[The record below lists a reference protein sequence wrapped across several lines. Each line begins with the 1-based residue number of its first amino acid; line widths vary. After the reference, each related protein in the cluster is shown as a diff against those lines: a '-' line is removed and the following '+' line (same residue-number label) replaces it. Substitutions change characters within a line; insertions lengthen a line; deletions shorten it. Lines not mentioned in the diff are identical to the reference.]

1 MALANSKRTLREVMR
16 VLFSHC
22 VGILLILVVVV
33 GGVIIATYMGPW
45 RYRSKI
51 MLLAKPVSVRISS
64 LESPTTMRDRLSLF
78 IATQRELITSQY
90 VLASALMKMDGIKP
104 PEGKQWYTDEQ
115 ISDFIASNVKRLSEV
130 SKHVRVRTPGG
141 VGATFTK
148 TFKVYVDWPEER
160 SLAAKLGVDSRE
172 LAAKRAQEFAKCLLE
187 AYQYRR
193 REVQTAETKGREL
206 YVLDRKSAIAKAH
219 LEAAEKELEKYV
231 AEHIGSDIVLVQNI
245 LNGIGETGF
254 QSIRTALQSEITK
267 NKARCAELSSLIAE
281 IDKQLSKP
289 PTEQVVI
296 PEQLLK
302 ANPALGKIA
311 SAIVSLRLKLNALQ
325 AKFTAKYKEVEETTK
340 ELNANLKNLH
350 DELHRQRAMLA
361 QALAALQGRRKVLEE
376 ALNSGQKKLEELAAK
391 VVRYKQ
397 LSKAVDNA
405 QKILDQCRRDYI
417 NAQSAEVAASTIQV
431 LVLDPPSRPDV
442 SRPYRPIVWLNIL
455 LGIIAGIVL
464 AFVYAFLSDY
474 FDHTLK
480 GADDVDK
487 YVGLPVMMSIPR
499 FGRRVI
505 VANGSARPGGPAV
518 ASLSKPAEEVF
529 KGLWA
534 SIFSTPDAP
543 KSLLVCSS
551 NRQEGAT
558 TVACGL
564 AIAESMAEGRNA
576 GQINNS
582 QTEQLKPAGK
592 VVLIDFNV
600 RHPSV
605 SDMLMLSNGKGITDV
620 VVGQVGLDEALQ
632 RVGPGALDVLCA
644 GSQCDKVVEIFQP
657 ERIKAVME
665 ELSRR
670 YEHIILES
678 APVNLYP
685 DAQILAKMSEQVL
698 LVALYK
704 RTPREALLQSK
715 KNLTLAGGKVVGVV
729 LNARTYPIP
738 RFVYR
743 RV

>member
-22 VGILLILVVVV
+22 IGILLILVVVLA
-33 GGVIIATYMGPW
+33 GVITATYVGPW

-64 LESPTTMRDRLSLF
+64 LESPSTLRDRLSLF
-78 IATQRELITSQY
+78 ITTQRELITSQY
-90 VLASALMKMDGIKP
+90 VLASALMKMNGVKP
-104 PEGKQWYTDEQ
+104 PEGEQWYTDEQ
-115 ISDFIASNVKRLSEV
+115 ISEFIASNVKRLSEI

-141 VGATFTK
+141 VGAAFTK

-160 SLAAKLGVDSRE
+160 SLAAKLGVNSRE
-172 LAAKRAQEFAKCLLE
+172 LAAKRAQKFAKCLLE

-193 REVQTAETKGREL
+193 REVQTTETKGRDL
-206 YVLDRKSAIAKAH
+206 YILDRKSAIAKAN

-231 AEHIGSDIVLVQNI
+231 AEHIGSDIVLIQNI

-302 ANPALGKIA
+302 ANPALDKIV
-311 SAIVSLRLKLNALQ
+311 SAIVKLRLKLNTLQ
-325 AKFTAKYKEVEETTK
+325 AKYTANYKEVTETTK

-361 QALAALQGRRKVLEE
+361 QALAALQSKRKVLEE

-391 VVRYKQ
+391 VVRYNQ
-397 LSKAVDNA
+397 MSKAVDNA

-442 SRPYRPIVWLNIL
+442 NRPYRPIVWLNIL
-455 LGIIAGIVL
+455 LGIIAGIIL

-487 YVGLPVMMSIPR
+487 YVEIPVMMSVPR
-499 FGRRVI
+499 FGRGII
-505 VANGSARPGGPAV
+505 VANSSARAGGPA
-518 ASLSKPAEEVF
+518 AATLSKPAEEVF
-529 KGLWA
+529 KGLWT
-534 SIFSTPDAP
+534 SVFSTPEAP

-558 TVACGL
+558 TIACGL
-564 AIAESMAEGRNA
+564 AIAESI
-576 GQINNS
+576 GQSGNTGQVNN
-582 QTEQLKPAGK
+582 QTEQFKPAGK
-592 VVLIDFNV
+592 VVLIDFNI
-600 RHPSV
+600 RHPSI
-605 SDMLMLSNGKGITDV
+605 SDMLMLSNGRGISDV
-620 VVGQVGLDEALQ
+620 LVGQIGLDEALQ

-657 ERIKAVME
+657 ERIRTVLE

-670 YEHIILES
+670 YEHVIVDS

-685 DAQILAKMSEQVL
+685 DSQVLAKMVEQIV

-704 RTPREALLQSK
+704 RTSREALLQTK
-715 KNLTLAGGKVVGVV
+715 KNLTLAGGRIAGVV

>member
-160 SLAAKLGVDSRE
+160 ALAAELEVDSRE
-172 LAAKRAQEFAKCLLE
+172 LAAKRAQKFAKCLLE

-193 REVQTAETKGREL
+193 REVQTTETKGRDL
-206 YVLDRKSAIAKAH
+206 YILDRKSAIAKAN

-231 AEHIGSDIVLVQNI
+231 AEHIGSDIVLIQNI

-302 ANPALGKIA
+302 ANPALDKIV
-311 SAIVSLRLKLNALQ
+311 SAIVKLRLKLNTLQ
-325 AKFTAKYKEVEETTK
+325 AKYTANYKEVTETTK

-361 QALAALQGRRKVLEE
+361 QALAALQSKRKVLEE

-391 VVRYKQ
+391 VVRYNQ
-397 LSKAVDNA
+397 MSKAVDNA

-442 SRPYRPIVWLNIL
+442 NRPYRPIVWLNIL
-455 LGIIAGIVL
+455 LGIIAGIIL

-487 YVGLPVMMSIPR
+487 YVEIPVMMSVPR
-499 FGRRVI
+499 FGRGII
-505 VANGSARPGGPAV
+505 VANSSARAGGPA
-518 ASLSKPAEEVF
+518 AATLSKPAEEVF
-529 KGLWA
+529 KGLWT
-534 SIFSTPDAP
+534 SVFSTPEAP

-558 TVACGL
+558 TIACGL
-564 AIAESMAEGRNA
+564 AIAESI
-576 GQINNS
+576 GQSGNTGQVNN
-582 QTEQLKPAGK
+582 QTEQFKPAGK
-592 VVLIDFNV
+592 VVLIDFNI
-600 RHPSV
+600 RHPSI
-605 SDMLMLSNGKGITDV
+605 SDMLMLSNGRGISDV
-620 VVGQVGLDEALQ
+620 LVGQIGLDEALQ

-657 ERIKAVME
+657 ERIRTVLE

-670 YEHIILES
+670 YEHVIVDS

-685 DAQILAKMSEQVL
+685 DSQVLAKMVEQIV

-704 RTPREALLQSK
+704 RTSREALLQTK
-715 KNLTLAGGKVVGVV
+715 KNLTLAGGRIAGVV